1 MADIGHLGEE
11 LPVHCRWLGVL
22 EEEFFSQGDREQA
35 RGLPISPLFDRAKQG
50 VSKSQG
56 GSRSEF

>member
-1 MADIGHLGEE
+1 M
-11 LPVHCRWLGVL
+11 HCRWLGVL

-35 RGLPISPLFDRAKQG
+35 RGLPISPLFDRTKQG